1 MTDIQGKPKIIVGID
16 YGTTYSGVAWALQ
29 DSSSDVEVIEKWP
42 GGGNATSQKVPS
54 VLVYKDKNLHWGY
67 QVNNAP
73 EAIHGVKLLLDD
85 QKRYFF
91 SPSITAAEA
100 LKYMGKDAIGA
111 AGDYV
116 QKLVDHSK
124 SVLHHRFGSALE
136 GIDLQFFMTV
146 PAIWSDK
153 AKDAT
158 MQIACRAG
166 IAQKDLYLISEPE
179 AAAVYAIQTIQPN
192 NLTRD
197 DCIIVCDAGGGTVD
211 LITYRITQTDPLRL
225 VEVTEGTGDVCGS
238 MALDH
243 YFETFI
249 RQKIGESKYSRL
261 SDKAKWIAMSRWR
274 DYIKPNFEGPDEI
287 DDFVDVGYGTIPIPG
302 ASDDLE
308 AGLQNGVLNIKSHEV
323 EGIFQPVVKRVQEL
337 ITEQQMEVE
346 KSGNLLKAI
355 ILVGGL
361 GASAYLRE
369 QVKEIFD
376 EVQVLQP
383 QNAWSAIVRCKSSY
397 YESVHSDREKFWDP
411 LEEKWVVDGWM
422 QWFIGKG
429 DDIAENKPIKLTFY
443 RTVGF
448 GAAIRKSYR
457 FEDELKFCLAEDA
470 PRYCNSRVSTLCRL
484 ESDLSRIPKELFEIR
499 ENSKGI
505 KYYYIEYELK
515 LTPQLAS
522 LLFELEF
529 NGVSYGTVRSK
540 Y

>member
-1 MTDIQGKPKIIVGID
+1 MTDIQGKPKIIIGID
-16 YGTTYSGVAWALQ
+16 YGITYSGVAWALQ

-42 GGGNATSQKVPS
+42 GGGNATSHKVPS

-85 QKRYFF
+85 QERYFF
-91 SPSITAAEA
+91 SPSITAAET
-100 LKYMGKDAIGA
+100 LKNMGKDAIGA

-116 QKLVDHSK
+116 QKLVDHAK

-166 IAQKDLYLISEPE
+166 IAQEDLYLISEPE
-179 AAAVYAIQTIQPN
+179 AAAVCAIQTIQPN
-192 NLTRD
+192 NLTKD

-225 VEVTEGTGDVCGS
+225 AEVTEGTGDVCGS

-243 YFETFI
+243 HFETFI
-249 RQKIGESKYSRL
+249 RQKIGESKYSHL
-261 SDKAKWIAMSRWR
+261 SDKAKWIAMSRWQ

-346 KSGNLLKAI
+346 KSGNLLK
-355 ILVGGL
+355 
-361 GASAYLRE
+361 
-369 QVKEIFD
+369 
-376 EVQVLQP
+376 VLQP
-383 QNAWSAIVRCKSSY
+383 QNAWSAIVRNAVHRGLDGCQIDNRKSRYHYGTSCTTPY
-397 YESVHSDREKFWDP
+397 CESVHSDRVKFWDP
-411 LEEKWVVDGWM
+411 FEEKWVVDGWM

-429 DDIAENKPIKLTFY
+429 DDIAENKPIKLVFY
-443 RTVGF
+443 RTVDVK
-448 GAAIRKSYR
+448 AALRKSYR
-457 FEDELKFCLAEDA
+457 FKDELKFCLAEDT
-470 PRYCNSRVSTLCRL
+470 PRYSNSTMPPRL
-484 ESDLSRIPKELFEIR
+484 RPVP
-499 ENSKGI
+499 NSKGAFRDTRKFQRHKI
-505 KYYYIEYELK
+505 
-515 LTPQLAS
+515 
-522 LLFELEF
+522 LLYR
-529 NGVSYGTVRSK
+529 V
-540 Y
+540 